1 MDIINKIDE
10 KLSDVLRYWIF
21 EEQEYNFCY
30 RLVEI
35 LRNPQN
41 YYLDIDV
48 DEEEIN
54 QFLDDFHSM
63 IFNLGKLDRETES
76 LFQLSIGNYNITIYY
91 EDYDLSI
98 YLKELLKD
106 IYDYNSVEEHLKA
119 LFGDKAE
126 SYYEYY
132 YIDDLIDL
140 NFTSMGTIDDSKV
153 FNKIIE
159 VKNFFVVIE

>member
-1 MDIINKIDE
+1 MDIIDKIDE
-10 KLSDVLRYWIF
+10 KLSDILGYWIF
-21 EEQEYNFCY
+21 EDKTYNFCY
-30 RLVEI
+30 NLVEI

-76 LFQLSIGNYNITIYY
+76 LFQLSIGDYNITIYY

-132 YIDDLIDL
+132 YIDNLIDL
-140 NFTSMGTIDDSKV
+140 NFTSMGTMDDSKV

>member
-1 MDIINKIDE
+1 MNIINKIDE
-10 KLSDVLRYWIF
+10 KLSDILRYWIF

-30 RLVEI
+30 NLVEI
-35 LRNPQN
+35 LRKPQD
-41 YYLDIDV
+41 YYLDINV

-54 QFLDDFHSM
+54 EFLDDFYNT

-76 LFQLSIGNYNITIYY
+76 FFQLSIGNYNIIIYY
-91 EDYDLSI
+91 EDYDLRI
-98 YLKELLKD
+98 YLEELLKEL
-106 IYDYNSVEEHLKA
+106 YDYNSVEKHLKV

-132 YIDDLIDL
+132 YIDNLIDL
-140 NFTSMGTIDDSKV
+140 NFTSMGTMDDSKV